1 MRIGGFLMKSLNL
14 FILLLTWVFLRTAC
28 GENPAPQE
36 IEKLDPN
43 FATKD
48 PEGNLR
54 WYSILDLGME
64 GQGWTDTAHPFDRLP
79 AKAEG
84 VVRDPVWRLS
94 HHTAGLCARFV
105 TDSTSISARWT
116 LRNDNLAMNHMP
128 ASGVSGLDLYAK
140 DGVAWRWVAVGI
152 PKAVPDTQAQ
162 MIVGAPGGVREY
174 LLYLP
179 LYNGVES
186 VEIGI
191 DAEATLAKAEPRT
204 RKPIVIYGTSI
215 TQGGCASRPG
225 MVHTAILGRRLN
237 YPVINLGFS
246 GNGEMDPELGDLLAE
261 LDPAVYVFD
270 CAPNMQPELIAERAY
285 PFVKTLRER
294 KPETPIV
301 LVENIVYQS
310 GWFVDSKKESYVE
323 KNKALRES
331 YERLQKDGVENLFFI
346 PCENLLGDD
355 GEGTV
360 DGVHPTDVGFLRMA
374 DAFEPTLRKVL
385 SPSSRGVETP
395 R

>member
-1 MRIGGFLMKSLNL
+1 MKSLNR
-14 FILLLTWVFLRTAC
+14 FILLLICLIVSTTWGA
-28 GENPAPQE
+28 NPASQD

-54 WYSILDLGME
+54 WYSIRDLGIE

-94 HHTAGLCARFV
+94 HHTAGLCARFI

-140 DGVAWRWVAVGI
+140 DGDSWRWVAVGI
-152 PKAVPDTQAQ
+152 PKAIPDTQAL
-162 MIVGAPGGVREY
+162 MIVGAPGGMREY

-191 DAEATLAKAEPRT
+191 DAGASLAKAEPRT
-204 RKPIVIYGTSI
+204 RKPIVVYGTSI

-225 MVHTAILGRRLN
+225 MVHTAILGRRLG

-246 GNGEMDPELGDLLAE
+246 GNGEMDSELGDLLAE
-261 LDPAVYVFD
+261 LDPAVYVID

-285 PFVKTLRER
+285 PFIKTLRER

-323 KNKALRES
+323 KNEALKAAYDKLVKEGVKGLS
-331 YERLQKDGVENLFFI
+331 YI
-346 PCENLLGDD
+346 PCEDLLGDD
-355 GEGTV
+355 SEATV